1 MDTAVRTKPG
11 GNKGERSQLRQMCKE
26 DLETRPPPKAPPAS
40 RCVTRAVP
48 GAAADDCEGLDA
60 LRATG
65 RAWAGDSARR
75 ALEPA

>member
-26 DLETRPPPKAPPAS
+26 DLETPPAP